1 MFDRERQHPRPG
13 AETGVCVGEYLCE
26 FSTILDASCSSK
38 CLLEVPC
45 RGWER
50 LTSLATIEWPPGAST
65 RYLC

>member
-13 AETGVCVGEYLCE
+13 AETGVYAGEYLCE
-26 FSTILDASCSSK
+26 FSTIRPSCSSI
-38 CLLEVPC
+38 LAVLALVALGEI
-45 RGWER
+45 